1 MESATLYRKYRP
13 LNFSSVV
20 GQNHITTTLK
30 NQIISG
36 KIPHAYLFTGTRG
49 TGKTTCAKLMARA
62 INCLNTTDGEPCGE
76 CRMCVQILK
85 GNSVNVTE
93 MDAASNNKVEDTR
106 LIKEEVKYPPSEGV
120 YKVYIIDEVHMLT
133 GSAFNALLKTLE
145 EPPSYVIFILATT
158 DPQKL
163 PATIL
168 SRCQRYDFR
177 RITNTVIEETLN
189 QYIKNEN
196 RSMDIDA
203 IRYIANLGD
212 GSMRDSLSVL
222 GQCLSVHSEE
232 NITYEMVAEL
242 LGAVDP
248 EIMFSLSYALGNK
261 DSMGIMDIIA
271 DIMEKGRDLGQFI
284 NEYIMHLR
292 NYLIYNTTLVSIAKK
307 YKYYNNESRVIN
319 ISEENKEKILEEVEN
334 KTKII
339 DVSKENK
346 IKFYELN
353 ENLSSEETIF
363 LIEEFSKL
371 NMKLKNTS
379 NIRILLEVELLRL
392 CSPWVREDMTAI
404 MAKMA
409 QFERELKNKKFT
421 SVVVDSS
428 SSNNS
433 SNNNTNNLINNQQNN
448 NDSREIKPVRKIE
461 PLNKDKKYLQDNWEK
476 LKNKVTSVLLRKSLK
491 DVSIN
496 FKNDNRVYLVCET
509 GTLID
514 IVNREKNKND
524 VKEVLQNA
532 LIKNNKDEYKEGF
545 EPIIEIEVLLQN
557 DFDRWYEN
565 YYYNIGTNTNITS
578 TSDTNNI
585 PKSVSIESK
594 SQNINKETEEN
605 NHHIENV
612 VNNLDD
618 EKKSK
623 LIEEDKKIDVIKD
636 RKIEDKI
643 KNQKSNDDL
652 EFDSIFSNF
661 SEEDEMYNSN
671 IPLDYDEETF

>member
-62 INCLNTTDGEPCGE
+62 INCLDTTDGEPCGQ

-106 LIKEEVKYPPSEGV
+106 LIKEEVKYPPSEGI

-189 QYIKNEN
+189 QYIKNED

-232 NITYEMVAEL
+232 NVTYEMVAEL

-248 EIMFSLSYALGNK
+248 EIMFTLSYALGNK
-261 DSMGIMDIIA
+261 DSMGIMDIIS

-284 NEYIMHLR
+284 NEYIIHLR
-292 NYLIYNTTLVSIAKK
+292 NYLIYNMTLVSIAKK
-307 YKYYNNESRVIN
+307 CKYYDNKSKVVN
-319 ISEENKEKILEEVEN
+319 IPEEIKEKILEEIEI
-334 KTKII
+334 KTKVI
-339 DVSKENK
+339 DVSKETK

-353 ENLSSEETIF
+353 ESLSSEETIF

-421 SVVVDSS
+421 SIVVDNNNNNNII
-428 SSNNS
+428 SSNA
-433 SNNNTNNLINNQQNN
+433 NNTINTKQNN
-448 NDSREIKPVRKIE
+448 NSDIKPVRKIE
-461 PLNKDKKYLQDNWEK
+461 PLNKDKKYLQKNWEK

-496 FKNDNRVYLVCET
+496 FKNDNKVYLVCET
-509 GTLID
+509 DTLID

-524 VKEVLQNA
+524 VKAVMQNA
-532 LIKNNKDEYKEGF
+532 LIKNNKDEYKDGF
-545 EPIIEIEVLLQN
+545 EPTIEIEVLLQN
-557 DFDRWYEN
+557 DFDRWYEK
-565 YYYNIGTNTNITS
+565 YYYNIGDNTNKNVTS
-578 TSDTNNI
+578 SSNNNI
-585 PKSVSIESK
+585 PKSVSIENK
-594 SQNINKETEEN
+594 SQDIKEVEKN
-605 NHHIENV
+605 NHIENV
-612 VNNLDD
+612 VDKLDE

-643 KNQKSNDDL
+643 KSKKSNDDL
-652 EFDSIFSNF
+652 EFDSLFSNF

-671 IPLDYDEETF
+671 IPVDYDEETF